1 MEQEACAIPWL
12 SVHRDRKSAKEE
24 SGSREGEGKEPSES
38 LSLLLLCPSMP
49 GEDTDTGEVILGGPD
64 AEENPQSLPGLV
76 FFQESRRS
84 LQTIWC
90 CAHTLTPCTSTLQ
103 YPGLGCCLAAAVWV
117 FTL

>member
-24 SGSREGEGKEPSES
+24 SGSGEGEGKEPSES
-38 LSLLLLCPSMP
+38 LLSLLLLQPRMP
-49 GEDTDTGEVILGGPD
+49 GEDTGEVILGGPD

-76 FFQESRRS
+76 FSQESRRS
-84 LQTIWC
+84 LQTVWC

-103 YPGLGCCLAAAVWV
+103 YPAWAVA
-117 FTL
+117 